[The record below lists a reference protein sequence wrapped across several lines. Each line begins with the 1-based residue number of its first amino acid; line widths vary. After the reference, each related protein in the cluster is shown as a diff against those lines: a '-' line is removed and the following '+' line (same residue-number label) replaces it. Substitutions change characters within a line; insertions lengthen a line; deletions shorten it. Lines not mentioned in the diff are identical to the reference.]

1 MTCLTRVSQ
10 GLDDTDRAIIEQLQ
24 QDGRLSYTGLAAAT
38 QLSDAT
44 VRQRIQRLIYTGAMR
59 VVAVTDPLMLGRGR
73 MAMIGVR
80 AEGDTASVV
89 DKLEAFDD
97 IGYLVVTAG
106 SFDLVCEVVVADDA
120 ALLELTNRIRSVPG
134 VRSMETFIYLGPAKR
149 THRWVTT
156 RFAPTLV
163 R

>member
-1 MTCLTRVSQ
+1 MTCLRRGSQ
-10 GLDDTDRAIIEQLQ
+10 NLDDTDRAIIEQLQ

-44 VRQRIQRLIYTGAMR
+44 VRQRIQRLMETGAMR

-89 DKLEAFDD
+89 DKRGTRVRVICA
-97 IGYLVVTAG
+97 LVSCYRRGRDRG
-106 SFDLVCEVVVADDA
+106 SPNHGSTLLSKWVIAQMRSPVRVRTMRPVPYRMPVG
-120 ALLELTNRIRSVPG
+120 ALR
-134 VRSMETFIYLGPAKR
+134 
-149 THRWVTT
+149 
-156 RFAPTLV
+156 
-163 R
+163 

>member
-1 MTCLTRVSQ
+1 MTCSRRRSQ

-24 QDGRLSYTGLAAAT
+24 QDGRLSYTRLAAAT

-44 VRQRIQRLIYTGAMR
+44 VRQRIQRLMDTGAMR

-106 SFDLVCEVVVADDA
+106 SFDLVCEVVVVDDA
-120 ALLELTNRIRSVPG
+120 ALLEVTNRIRSVPG
-134 VRSMETFIYLGPAKR
+134 VRSMETFIYLDLAKR
-149 THRWVTT
+149 THRCGVH
-156 RFAPTLV
+156 
-163 R
+163 